1 MLSKNLLLLVT
12 LLLTVSVSHAQN
24 WRRISREIKE
34 QQLQM
39 FFESKAK
46 EDNNSDCN
54 DDDDFDNLFTDQIRA
69 YHSYRTRFDIPKLLN
84 INPANDTLYILEEDV
99 DITLPANAAS
109 TIFTRHGLL
118 SYHLKEKKGFLR
130 KDLLEVEDQPY
141 YTKHILKLVTRWDV
155 ETLRKEGKESTRLPE
170 TIIRLTMVIFKDK
183 EYAIKHATFE
193 DYIKDEDEFLELTNY
208 NYGLADVQ
216 EILKEIFKP

>member
-1 MLSKNLLLLVT
+1 MIGKKLLLLVT
-12 LLLTVSVSHAQN
+12 LLLTVSASHAQS
-24 WRRISREIKE
+24 WRRISREIKK

-46 EDNNSDCN
+46 EDNSPDCN
-54 DDDDFDNLFTDQIRA
+54 DDDFDYLFTDQIRA

-84 INPANDTLYILEEDV
+84 INPVNDTLYILEEDV

-118 SYHLKEKKGFLR
+118 SYYLKEKRGALR
-130 KDLLEVEDQPY
+130 KDLLKVEHQPY
-141 YTKHILKLVTRWDV
+141 YTKHILKLVTKWDV
-155 ETLRKEGKESTRLPE
+155 ETLRKEGEESTRLPE

-183 EYAIKHATFE
+183 EYVIKHATFE
-193 DYIKDEDEFLELTNY
+193 DYTKNENEFLELIKY
-208 NYGLADVQ
+208 NYGLTDVQ